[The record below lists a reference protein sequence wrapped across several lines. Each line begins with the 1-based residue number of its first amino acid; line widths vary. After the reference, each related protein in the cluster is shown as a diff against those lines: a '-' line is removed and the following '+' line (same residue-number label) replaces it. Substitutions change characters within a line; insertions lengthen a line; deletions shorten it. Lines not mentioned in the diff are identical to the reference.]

1 MSLDFIPS
9 KSNKTERISN
19 QRLAHTVIKFCSW
32 RIIWTSALSFLIL
45 LPQYKVLWDDC
56 KINKSVISLVMKHG
70 LEHHNHI
77 YTCLS
82 ITLFSACFPS
92 HIPTAH
98 LKKIRRKLRA
108 TTRTKHP
115 HRQKA
120 PRLNPQH
127 FFCEST
133 HKLMHHHPILELHFR
148 KQEMWELWFK
158 HWCPIDHKTSKP

>member
-108 TTRTKHP
+108 TTRKKTSTQTESSSFEPPTFLLWIDTQTAAPPPHP
-115 HRQKA
+115 GAPFQKA
-120 PRLNPQH
+120 GNVRAVV
-127 FFCEST
+127 
-133 HKLMHHHPILELHFR
+133 
-148 KQEMWELWFK
+148 
-158 HWCPIDHKTSKP
+158 